1 MNLRH
6 QSRIAAILTAAG
18 KSTRMGQPKALLNW
32 DGIHLIKYQIASLM
46 ESCSSEIIVVLGH
59 KAQLVIPHING
70 TGVKY
75 VINPDYARGKTTSI
89 KAGLNSVKSTAT
101 DIVLLA
107 IDQPRPPQIVS
118 TIVDAHLAAKA
129 TITSPRY
136 KGHGGHPIVFSTSL
150 REELATITE
159 DGKGVRAILKAHS
172 NEVNKVTIDDPI
184 IRLDLN
190 TPMDYDLAQTDP
202 NPYS

>member
-6 QSRIAAILTAAG
+6 QSLTAAG

-32 DGIHLIKYQIASLM
+32 NGIHLIKYQIASLM
-46 ESCSSEIIVVLGH
+46 ESCSFEIIVVLGH
-59 KAQLVIPHING
+59 EAQLVIPHING

-75 VINPDYARGKTTSI
+75 VINPDYAQGKTTSI

-107 IDQPRPPQIVS
+107 IDQPRPSHIVS
-118 TIVDAHLAAKA
+118 TIVNAHLAAKA

-159 DGKGVRAILKAHS
+159 DGKGVRAILEAYS
-172 NEVNKVTIDDPI
+172 NEVNEVTIDDPI

-190 TPMDYDLAQTDP
+190 TPTDYDLAKTDH
-202 NPYS
+202 NSCS

>member
-32 DGIHLIKYQIASLM
+32 NGIHLIKYQIASLM
-46 ESCSSEIIVVLGH
+46 ESCSFEIIVVLGH
-59 KAQLVIPHING
+59 EAQLVIPHING

-75 VINPDYARGKTTSI
+75 VINPDYAQGKTTSI

-107 IDQPRPPQIVS
+107 IDQPRPSHIVS
-118 TIVDAHLAAKA
+118 TIVNAHLAAKA

-159 DGKGVRAILKAHS
+159 DGKGVRAILEAYS
-172 NEVNKVTIDDPI
+172 NEVNEVTIDDPI

-190 TPMDYDLAQTDP
+190 TPTDYDLAKTDH
-202 NPYS
+202 NSCS